1 MIGRQAQV
9 TDQLSRV
16 LSLAVDCLQY
26 LCCANYYRM
35 SEQSDKSDKSVSNL
49 MKNLTLYGSLIIFM
63 LILTLLVIIKLR
75 LLAKFGYYLGGVGL
89 CLIVVGSLLLFNT
102 GLLLLGNLL
111 ILAGQQTEEQVSR

>member
-1 MIGRQAQV
+1 
-9 TDQLSRV
+9 
-16 LSLAVDCLQY
+16 
-26 LCCANYYRM
+26 M

>member
-26 LCCANYYRM
+26 LCSANYYRM

-111 ILAGQQTEEQVSR
+111 ILAGHQTEEQISR

>member
-1 MIGRQAQV
+1 
-9 TDQLSRV
+9 
-16 LSLAVDCLQY
+16 
-26 LCCANYYRM
+26 M
-35 SEQSDKSDKSVSNL
+35 SEHTDKSDKSDKSSVSNL
-49 MKNLTLYGSLIIFM
+49 MKNLTLYGSFIISL

>member
-1 MIGRQAQV
+1 
-9 TDQLSRV
+9 
-16 LSLAVDCLQY
+16 
-26 LCCANYYRM
+26 M

-49 MKNLTLYGSLIIFM
+49 MKNLSLYGSLIIFM